1 MWELGIEPKLL
12 PTCRELGVTI
22 LAYSPL
28 GRGFLTGQFKKFDDL
43 PENDFRRKTPRFSPE
58 NFEKNIELVKF
69 SQVEKILIIL
79 KVHKIEEMAKE
90 KGCTTSQLAIAW
102 CLAQGEDIFPIPGTK
117 RVDRME
123 ENLGSLKVKLTA
135 EELKKIREMLDSITI
150 VGDRYPPQFM
160 HMLEKQ

>member
-1 MWELGIEPKLL
+1 
-12 PTCRELGVTI
+12 
-22 LAYSPL
+22 
-28 GRGFLTGQFKKFDDL
+28 
-43 PENDFRRKTPRFSPE
+43 
-58 NFEKNIELVKF
+58 
-69 SQVEKILIIL
+69 
-79 KVHKIEEMAKE
+79 MAKE